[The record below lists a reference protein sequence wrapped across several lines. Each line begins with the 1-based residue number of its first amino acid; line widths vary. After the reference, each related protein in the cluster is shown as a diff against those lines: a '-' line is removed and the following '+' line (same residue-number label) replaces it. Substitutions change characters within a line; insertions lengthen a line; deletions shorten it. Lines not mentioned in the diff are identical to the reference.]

1 MSPEPSACYLTMQI
15 VELMRETRPWTT
27 SELAVMRDNAARG
40 AEVVAELL
48 GRSVA
53 SVRQA
58 AHRNRISLRK
68 HGSRKG
74 LVLGQPRGVSL
85 RSEIRDGL
93 VRDRRDELL
102 ERRAQAD
109 ADAELCPCCGRRPAR
124 TRSGF
129 CVPCTTD
136 RLTEAY
142 EEMTADAAAMR
153 RLWAA
158 RQRRR
163 SQLDHLDAEGIE
175 AT

>member
-1 MSPEPSACYLTMQI
+1 
-15 VELMRETRPWTT
+15 MRKTRPWTT

-40 AEVVAELL
+40 AEAVAELL

-58 AHRNRISLRK
+58 AHRHRISLRK

-85 RSEIRDGL
+85 RADLRDGL

-109 ADAELCPCCGRRPAR
+109 AAAELCPCCGRRPAR

-129 CVPCTTD
+129 CAACTTQ
-136 RLTEAY
+136 RITERY
-142 EEMTADAAAMR
+142 EELTADDDALR

-158 RQRRR
+158 RQRRKAI
-163 SQLDHLDAEGIE
+163 LDGMDA
-175 AT
+175 